1 MSLVATRVPAAAV
14 LPMIAVLAFAGCGGS
29 STTTTTT
36 DTTATSSGSLPET
49 TASAPSTAAPGGA
62 GSPDAATGAAP
73 GTMPVRPDV
82 TPAHIEVQHILI
94 GFAGSIPGKGITR
107 TQAEAR
113 QLAYE
118 VLAKARQGE
127 NYDQLV
133 REYTD
138 DQAPGVYLMANT
150 GVPAAQGEFQREGM
164 VPAFGNVG
172 FELSPGNIGIA
183 DYDPATSPYGW
194 HIIKRLR

>member
-1 MSLVATRVPAAAV
+1 MPRDLVRLPLHAAV
-14 LPMIAVLAFAGCGGS
+14 FLAALAITAGCGGS
-29 STTTTTT
+29 SNTTTTT
-36 DTTATSSGSLPET
+36 DTTATASGSAAMT
-49 TASAPSTAAPGGA
+49 DTASAPQSAAGA
-62 GSPDAATGAAP
+62 PDAAAGAAP

-113 QLAYE
+113 TLAYE
-118 VLAKARQGE
+118 ILARARQGE

-138 DQAPGVYLMANT
+138 DQAPGIYRMANT
-150 GVPAAQGEFQREGM
+150 GVTAGEGEFQREGM

-172 FELSPGNIGIA
+172 FAISPGNIDIA
-183 DYDPATSPYGW
+183 DYDASASPYGW
-194 HIIKRLR
+194 HLIKRLQ

>member
-1 MSLVATRVPAAAV
+1 MEASRMSLVATRVPAAAV
-14 LPMIAVLAFAGCGGS
+14 LPVIAILALAGCGGS

-36 DTTATSSGSLPET
+36 DTTATASGSVPET
-49 TASAPSTAAPGGA
+49 TASAPSSDAAP
-62 GSPDAATGAAP
+62 GAAP

-138 DQAPGVYLMANT
+138 DQAPGVYQMANT
-150 GVPAAQGEFQREGM
+150 GVPVAEGEFKREGM

-183 DYDPATSPYGW
+183 DYDPSTSPYGW

>member
-1 MSLVATRVPAAAV
+1 MSLVATRVPAVAV
-14 LPMIAVLAFAGCGGS
+14 LPWIVVLALAGCGGS
-29 STTTTTT
+29 KTTTTTT
-36 DTTATSSGSLPET
+36 DTTATASGSVPET
-49 TASAPSTAAPGGA
+49 TASAPAAPG

-138 DQAPGVYLMANT
+138 DQAPGVYKMANT
-150 GVPAAQGEFQREGM
+150 GVPAAEGEFQREGM

-183 DYDPATSPYGW
+183 DYDPSTSPYGW